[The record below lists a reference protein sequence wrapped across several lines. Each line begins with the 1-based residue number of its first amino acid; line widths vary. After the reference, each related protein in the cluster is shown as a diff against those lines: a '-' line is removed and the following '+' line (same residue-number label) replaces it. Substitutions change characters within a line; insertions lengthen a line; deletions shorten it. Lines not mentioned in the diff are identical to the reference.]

1 MNPEWPHETAY
12 ANGGKFAKFAKK
24 HPREYESLFANL
36 DRVLLYLRQGNKM
49 GSFQIAF
56 FRSEGGGVYRIGQ
69 TRVAS
74 AQESRLYV
82 FPNQDNQTMY
92 SLTIGTKDG
101 QTEDI
106 NEAKVMVERIR
117 SALEAEKNENQ
128 TGV

>member
-1 MNPEWPHETAY
+1 MNPEWPHEIAY
-12 ANGGKFAKFAKK
+12 ANVSKFEKFAKK
-24 HPREYESLFANL
+24 HQREYEALFANL

-49 GSFQIAF
+49 GSFQIGF

-69 TRVAS
+69 TRVRN

-92 SLTIGTKDG
+92 SLNIGTKDG
-101 QTEDI
+101 QTDDI
-106 NEAKVMVERIR
+106 NEAKSIVETIR
-117 SALEAEKNENQ
+117 RALEAEQNIKQ